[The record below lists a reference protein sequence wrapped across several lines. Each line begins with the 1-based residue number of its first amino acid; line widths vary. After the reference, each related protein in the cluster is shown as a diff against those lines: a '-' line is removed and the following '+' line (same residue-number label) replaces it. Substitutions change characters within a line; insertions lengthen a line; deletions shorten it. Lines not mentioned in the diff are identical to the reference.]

1 MKGVFLVRRKK
12 GLIIDP
18 SDICYEEEC
27 EEIGFESPDKIKGNF
42 MHIHRDLCMKK
53 NIRIVFQYRIMIDI
67 YHNLAGR
74 SEDAL

>member
-1 MKGVFLVRRKK
+1 
-12 GLIIDP
+12 
-18 SDICYEEEC
+18 
-27 EEIGFESPDKIKGNF
+27 
-42 MHIHRDLCMKK
+42 MHIHRDLCIKK

>member
-1 MKGVFLVRRKK
+1 
-12 GLIIDP
+12 
-18 SDICYEEEC
+18 
-27 EEIGFESPDKIKGNF
+27 

-53 NIRIVFQYRIMIDI
+53 NIRIVFYVRVMIDI